1 MNKNILIYGI
11 GAAILYFL
19 TKKKNNEKGV
29 PIVDK
34 NFSQKFSDDKI
45 LTKKKNNEKGVPIVD
60 EKGVPIVD
68 KNFSQKFSDDK
79 ILKMTKEAEVFYD
92 DDNSTGINNFTVK
105 L

>member
-19 TKKKNNEKGV
+19 TKKKNNEKGES
-29 PIVDK
+29 IVDK
-34 NFSQKFSDDKI
+34 T
-45 LTKKKNNEKGVPIVD
+45 LP
-60 EKGVPIVD
+60 
-68 KNFSQKFSDDK
+68 KFSDDK

-92 DDNSTGINNFTVK
+92 DDNSTGINNFKVK

>member
-11 GAAILYFL
+11 GAAILYF
-19 TKKKNNEKGV
+19 
-29 PIVDK
+29 
-34 NFSQKFSDDKI
+34 